1 LKRKIY
7 LAILL
12 IFAVLVGC
20 NNASTNEDV
29 SLKDNE
35 VEQIKEM
42 VSDYSLGK
50 VENESASI
58 TSQHLIVKKGDGKE
72 VSYDLP
78 EEEFFVSIAPYMNET
93 HPWTNHSLTGCQG
106 ELAEKTFD
114 VTIVDEAGQ
123 VILDEE
129 VVSQANGFFDLWL
142 PRDQT
147 YRVKIEHDGKVVES
161 EVSTFEKDGTCIT
174 TMQLT

>member
-1 LKRKIY
+1 LKRKFY

-58 TSQHLIVKKGDGKE
+58 TSQHLIVKKADGKE

-93 HPWTNHSLTGCQG
+93 HP
-106 ELAEKTFD
+106 
-114 VTIVDEAGQ
+114 
-123 VILDEE
+123 
-129 VVSQANGFFDLWL
+129 
-142 PRDQT
+142 
-147 YRVKIEHDGKVVES
+147 
-161 EVSTFEKDGTCIT
+161 
-174 TMQLT
+174 